1 MTTLLDLEAIE
12 AAARAPMTFDR
23 PKIHCTHDEERGHA
37 PWCFACD
44 VADRASRPVP
54 FDQRGR
60 GDVIRLVAEVRRLRS
75 DRDAAI
81 ALERERCAALV
92 REIPA
97 CQPGAKATAARRW
110 LDDRVA
116 ACVRA
121 IVVDDETATC
131 ARASVRDAMERA
143 KAAEADA
150 ARAREA
156 YNIDLAGLRDALR
169 RADDDRAKWR
179 ERVADVANERDA
191 LRAELEDVRAEAIE
205 SERRLNAECS
215 AMDDRDEVYR
225 ALRGADDGSDDIV
238 ALAEWRMSDLAATRA
253 ALRANLRCDECD
265 DLATRCHAATA
276 SFCCDAHGVGEGW
289 ADTTHAVAVREAL
302 R

>member
-1 MTTLLDLEAIE
+1 MTTDALRAAIIAALKRRDPNANLWQYPTESDRALWTAVCRRVEVAAKGYGAGADLDALRALAVACGLREAPCP
-12 AAARAPMTFDR
+12 ACDGRGRRAYGREVEDGCDECECAGVVVVDPE
-23 PKIHCTHDEERGHA
+23 EERE
-37 PWCFACD
+37 
-44 VADRASRPVP
+44 
-54 FDQRGR
+54 
-60 GDVIRLVAEVRRLRS
+60 RLTRE
-75 DRDAAI
+75 RDESI

-143 KAAEADA
+143 KVAEADA
-150 ARAREA
+150 ARVSEA
-156 YNIDLAGLRDALR
+156 YAIDLAGLRDTLR
-169 RADDDRAKWR
+169 RVDDLRVMWR
-179 ERVADVANERDA
+179 ERVADVASERDA
-191 LRAELEDVRAEAIE
+191 LRAELD
-205 SERRLNAECS
+205 
-215 AMDDRDEVYR
+215 
-225 ALRGADDGSDDIV
+225 
-238 ALAEWRMSDLAATRA
+238 ATRA

-265 DLATRCHAATA
+265 DLATRVHADTA
-276 SFCCDAHGVGEGW
+276 RFGCESHGVGEGW
-289 ADTTHAVAVREAL
+289 SDTTHAAVVREAL

>member
-1 MTTLLDLEAIE
+1 MTTPLDLEAIE
-12 AAARAPMTFDR
+12 ETYPVG
-23 PKIHCTHDEERGHA
+23 CHA
-37 PWCFACD
+37 CGDTVQTCDGFYYDHGACD
-44 VADRASRPVP
+44 ASGKPVP
-54 FDQRGR
+54 EGVERRPPDHV
-60 GDVIRLVAEVRRLRS
+60 DDLIAEVRRLREEQQGLHEDVVYVGAS
-75 DRDAAI
+75 CDRELTIDGVALRAARFSPTRHDVERLTRERDEAI

-143 KAAEADA
+143 KAAEANA
-150 ARAREA
+150 ARVSEA
-156 YNIDLAGLRDALR
+156 YALDIAGLRETLR
-169 RADDDRAKWR
+169 RADDLRVMWR
-179 ERVADVANERDA
+179 ERVADVASERDA
-191 LRAELEDVRAEAIE
+191 LRAELD
-205 SERRLNAECS
+205 
-215 AMDDRDEVYR
+215 
-225 ALRGADDGSDDIV
+225 
-238 ALAEWRMSDLAATRA
+238 ATRA

-265 DLATRCHAATA
+265 DLATRCHADTA
-276 SFCCDAHGVGEGW
+276 RFGCEAHGVGEGW
-289 ADTTHAVAVREAL
+289 SDTTHAAVVREAL

>member
-1 MTTLLDLEAIE
+1 MTTPLDLEAIE

-23 PKIHCTHDEERGHA
+23 PKIHCAHDEERGHA
-37 PWCFACD
+37 TWCFACD

-54 FDQRGR
+54 FSQRGR
-60 GDVIRLVAEVRRLRS
+60 GDVLDLIAEVRRLREERQGLREDVAYVGAS
-75 DRDAAI
+75 CDRELTIDGVALRAARFSPTRHDVERLTRERDEAI

-143 KAAEADA
+143 KAAEANA
-150 ARAREA
+150 ARVSEA
-156 YNIDLAGLRDALR
+156 YALDIAGLRETLR
-169 RADDDRAKWR
+169 RADDLRVMWR
-179 ERVADVANERDA
+179 ERVADVASERDA
-191 LRAELEDVRAEAIE
+191 LRAELD
-205 SERRLNAECS
+205 
-215 AMDDRDEVYR
+215 
-225 ALRGADDGSDDIV
+225 
-238 ALAEWRMSDLAATRA
+238 ATRA

-265 DLATRCHAATA
+265 DLATRVHANTA
-276 SFCCDAHGVGEGW
+276 RFGCESHGVGEGW
-289 ADTTHAVAVREAL
+289 SDTTHAAVVREAL